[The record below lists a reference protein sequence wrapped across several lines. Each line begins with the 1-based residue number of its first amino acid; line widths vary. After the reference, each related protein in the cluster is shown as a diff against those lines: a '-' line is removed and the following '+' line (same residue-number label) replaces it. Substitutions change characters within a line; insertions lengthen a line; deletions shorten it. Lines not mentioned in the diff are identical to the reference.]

1 VVIGKRKRRKK
12 REMNKKVLSDL
23 EKMNK
28 DRAKAEAEYM
38 EQREEVLD
46 VHRMLGEGIQTTD
59 ELLKYLLFCINDCK
73 QMEDLARK
81 DNNNIVYSEAIG
93 IRREFTKLLKLLMI
107 PGNIM
112 EGEEGE
118 EEVDGTE
125 EAHRVN
131 NDGSEAYQ

>member
-1 VVIGKRKRRKK
+1 MDKR
-12 REMNKKVLSDL
+12 VLSDL

-46 VHRMLGEGIQTTD
+46 IHRMLKEGIQNTD
-59 ELLKYLLFCINDCK
+59 ELLRYLVFCINDCK

-81 DNNNIVYSEAIG
+81 ENNNIIYSEAIG

-107 PGNIM
+107 PENIM
-112 EGEEGE
+112 EGDE
-118 EEVDGTE
+118 EEDGTE
-125 EAHRVN
+125 EAHRAN